1 MFKEFGLIFSI
12 FIVIIYVFQ
21 IIKFRNTVFFGK
33 LCIGVIL
40 CTILINILYNFR
52 TVYPTFI
59 YEGVPIGDSEENLF
73 VYKKDS
79 QFQWHILNTMS
90 SNRSVYL
97 DMNGDVYEQYFNI
110 FSDGVERVEF
120 SEEVKKRVIEHTAD
134 FEDFGE
140 MFMLRQLDFAF
151 PQWKGGPRPQLYINI
166 NQLEGNDRLVVVAHG
181 DEEQSAMYVMAES
194 YLRSIIK

>member
-33 LCIGVIL
+33 LCIGVIV

-73 VYKKDS
+73 VYKRDS
-79 QFQWHILNTMS
+79 QFQWHILNTIS
-90 SNRSVYL
+90 SNRFVYL

-194 YLRSIIK
+194 YLRSIMK